1 MGPRVGDLE
10 PRQLERL
17 RGQIVGAIGAH
28 LAYPPFYEYRSGR
41 EVVRPL
47 DRAKR
52 DELDQFVRSANFSPL
67 EASDP
72 TSPEVRRFLE
82 RLLLRYV
89 DVNPAMRGVAM
100 ARRGVALR
108 ARVPKIAADIHRAFL
123 GNPAQPASA
132 APTSWRPMQ
141 RAGVG
146 GNGEVAERNTRVL
159 EAILTR
165 GEADSA
171 TLAAVAGGPR
181 RREGREA
188 RPVYGAGRGTTDGW
202 ARPTDATIP
211 VPAHGMP
218 HAEGSP
224 FAAFGAGAQSDV
236 FAAIQSVSDRP
247 TGPLSPVPGASPP
260 ALPEDL
266 YQLYGDYLRDMHP
279 EADTTVAHPAV
290 MAATPAA
297 SGGQKLS
304 RRGGADGLAPHP
316 TGEARQAQAAPEGPD
331 VQIFYQLRYQL
342 EAYVRRA
349 ARGYGVRARG
359 DDVFSHLDALRRSG
373 FVDEADLR
381 LAEGILAVTDKVI
394 ETGEAS
400 VEDFRQA
407 MMLYLL
413 YHRSH
418 LGG

>member
-10 PRQLERL
+10 PRQLERW
-17 RGQIVGAIGAH
+17 RGQIVEAMGAH
-28 LAYPPFYEYRSGR
+28 LAYPPFYDYRSGR

-82 RLLLRYV
+82 RLLLRYI
-89 DVNPAMRGVAM
+89 DVNPATRGVAL

-132 APTSWRPMQ
+132 APSSWRPA
-141 RAGVG
+141 RRVGVG

-165 GEADSA
+165 GEAESG
-171 TLAAVAGGPR
+171 TVAAVVGGPR
-181 RREGREA
+181 YRESREA
-188 RPVYGAGRGTTDGW
+188 RPGYGGAPGTTDGW

-211 VPAHGMP
+211 VPARGMP
-218 HAEGSP
+218 QGDGSP

-236 FAAIQSVSDRP
+236 FAAMQSVSDRP
-247 TGPLSPVPGASPP
+247 TGPLSPGPGASSP

-279 EADTTVAHPAV
+279 EADTTVAHAAV
-290 MAATPAA
+290 MAAAPAA
-297 SGGQKLS
+297 SGGPVLP
-304 RRGGADGLAPHP
+304 RRAGTDELAPHP
-316 TGEARQAQAAPEGPD
+316 TRAARQAAAAPGGPD

-342 EAYVRRA
+342 DAYVRRA

-359 DDVFSHLDALRRSG
+359 DDAFSHLDALRRSG

-394 ETGEAS
+394 ETGLAS